1 MREILFRGCT
11 TTTGEMVYGTGIF
24 EDGHNTWICHLKPDK
39 ALEFGTV
46 KKIVIPETIGQ
57 YTGLKDK
64 SGKEIYEGDIC
75 TDHNQYNPQDLI
87 IIEWRKAG
95 FTGRYHN
102 NNSYV
107 SYIPDLACKK
117 YLEVIGNIHENPELL
132 K

>member
-1 MREILFRGCT
+1 MKEIKFRSYNIPRDYMSYQDEKGWLDHSFLGDNNAHQAT
-11 TTTGEMVYGTGIF
+11 TNIYMLNNN
-24 EDGHNTWICHLKPDK
+24 DSC
-39 ALEFGTV
+39 ALM
-46 KKIVIPETIGQ
+46 Q